1 MTLLDAAPSTN
12 PLPMQKKPSKQTP
25 EAKAPATYREL
36 SGSSY
41 VVLSDG
47 TVARKLKPRVSGS
60 SRSWFL
66 SHDNRLR
73 CVTQKTVDE
82 MTSFP

>member
-1 MTLLDAAPSTN
+1 ML
-12 PLPMQKKPSKQTP
+12 KKQPKPTP
-25 EAKAPATYREL
+25 EAKVPATYREL

-41 VVLSDG
+41 IVLSDG
-47 TVARKLKPRVSGS
+47 TVARKLKPRLSGAT
-60 SRSWFL
+60 RYWFL
-66 SHDNRLR
+66 SHDNHLR

>member
-1 MTLLDAAPSTN
+1 LTLLDAAPSTDF
-12 PLPMQKKPSKQTP
+12 PMLKKQPKTNP

-47 TVARKLKPRVSGS
+47 TVARKLKPRLSGAT
-60 SRSWFL
+60 RYWFL
-66 SHDNRLR
+66 SHDNHLR

>member
-1 MTLLDAAPSTN
+1 
-12 PLPMQKKPSKQTP
+12 MQKKPSKQTP
-25 EAKAPATYREL
+25 EAKAPATYREI
-36 SGSSY
+36 SGYSY

>member
-1 MTLLDAAPSTN
+1 MLKKLPKTN
-12 PLPMQKKPSKQTP
+12 P

>member
-1 MTLLDAAPSTN
+1 
-12 PLPMQKKPSKQTP
+12 MQKKPSKQTP
-25 EAKAPATYREL
+25 EAKTPATYREL

-66 SHDNRLR
+66 SHDNHLR

>member
-1 MTLLDAAPSTN
+1 ML
-12 PLPMQKKPSKQTP
+12 KKQPKPTP
-25 EAKAPATYREL
+25 EAKVPATYREL

-41 VVLSDG
+41 IVLSDG
-47 TVARKLKPRVSGS
+47 TVARKLKPRLSGAT
-60 SRSWFL
+60 RYWFL